1 MHKKSIL
8 FVDDEPNILAGL
20 KRTFRTLRNTMELT
34 YLESGQAALDF
45 MDTHAVDVIVSDMR
59 MPNMDGATLL
69 TTIQQ
74 RFPHVIRIMLTG
86 QADEESILRTV
97 GVVHQFIAKPSDP
110 ETLKRILER
119 ACALQDIL
127 KNEQLKTLT
136 ASIGTLPSLPSLYA
150 RLQQK
155 IKQPESSLVEIGE
168 IIEQDLA
175 MSAKI
180 LQLVNSS
187 FFGFF
192 KNIDSPS
199 RAVSL
204 LGLDTVKAMVLCVG
218 VFSELRPMATTSF
231 SATNLWR
238 HSMIVAAYAK
248 IIAQEESDSKELS
261 EQACIAGFMHDIG
274 KLLLFTSIHEKYI
287 EITEL
292 ARVEQITHCQAEN
305 RILNATHGD
314 VGAYLLGLWGLPGH
328 TVETAAFHHRLDSYP
343 NPSFC
348 TALIV
353 HAADIIYHMLN
364 SHQQYQPPCLNLS
377 YLEKTGKADRFDR
390 WLEQCRQLDLTNL
403 P

>member
-1 MHKKSIL
+1 MLKKSIL

-34 YLESGQAALDF
+34 FLESGQAALDF

-110 ETLKRILER
+110 ESLKRTLER
-119 ACALQDIL
+119 SCALQDIL
-127 KNEQLKTLT
+127 NNEHLKTLA
-136 ASIGTLPSLPSLYA
+136 ASIGVLPSLPSLYA
-150 RLQQK
+150 RLQHA
-155 IKQPESSLVEIGE
+155 IKQPESSLAEIGE

-204 LGLDTVKAMVLCVG
+204 LGLDTVKALVLCVG
-218 VFSELRPMATTSF
+218 AFSELRPLATSSF
-231 SATNLWR
+231 SATALWH

-248 IIAQEESDSKELS
+248 TIVQEESDS
-261 EQACIAGFMHDIG
+261 
-274 KLLLFTSIHEKYI
+274 
-287 EITEL
+287 
-292 ARVEQITHCQAEN
+292 RV
-305 RILNATHGD
+305 
-314 VGAYLLGLWGLPGH
+314 
-328 TVETAAFHHRLDSYP
+328 S
-343 NPSFC
+343 
-348 TALIV
+348 
-353 HAADIIYHMLN
+353 
-364 SHQQYQPPCLNLS
+364 
-377 YLEKTGKADRFDR
+377 
-390 WLEQCRQLDLTNL
+390 
-403 P
+403 